1 MNTTI
6 KNNTLSAVIN
16 AKGAE
21 LFSLQDK
28 NSKEFMWEG
37 NPEFWGKHSP
47 VLFPIVGT
55 LKNNTYVYDDVT
67 YHLPRHG
74 FARDM
79 VFEMIE
85 HSDNKTVFAL
95 YSSVETKKVYPFDFE
110 LKISYTLL
118 DNKLVICYQINNK
131 NNFEM
136 PFAIGAHPAFA
147 LPNDFE
153 DYSLEFEHPENLTS
167 FELENDLLSNK
178 TNSIILEKNQ
188 LPLTYSLF
196 EKDAM
201 IFKDLK
207 SRTITILDKNNPFLR
222 VDFNGFENLGL
233 WTKPN
238 APFICIE
245 PWLGYSDTI
254 KSTGKLIDKEAIHFI
269 APKKEFECCFSIEIL

>member
-6 KNNTLSAVIN
+6 INNTLSAVIN

-21 LFSLQDK
+21 LFSLKNK

-55 LKNNTYVYDDVT
+55 LKNNTYLYNDVS
-67 YHLPRHG
+67 YNLPRHG

-79 VFEMIE
+79 VFEVIE
-85 HSDNKTVFAL
+85 HAENKAVFAL
-95 YSSVETKKVYPFDFE
+95 CSSVETKKVYPFDFE

-118 DNKLVICYQINNK
+118 DNKLEIGYQISNK
-131 NNFEM
+131 NNFEL
-136 PFAIGAHPAFA
+136 PFSIGAHPAFA
-147 LPNDFE
+147 LPNNFE
-153 DYSLEFEHPENLTS
+153 DYSLAFECQENLTS
-167 FELENDLLSNK
+167 YELQDDLLSNK

-188 LPLTYSLF
+188 LPLNYSLF

-201 IFKDLK
+201 IFKKLK
-207 SRTITILDKNNPFLR
+207 SRTITILDNNNPFLR

-233 WTKPN
+233 WTKTN

-254 KSTGKLIDKEAIHFI
+254 ETSGKLIEKEAIHFI
-269 APKKEFECCFSIEIL
+269 RTKKEFECSFCIEIL

>member
-21 LFSLQDK
+21 LFSLKDK

-47 VLFPIVGT
+47 ILFPIVGT
-55 LKNNTYVYDDVT
+55 LKKNTYVYDDIT

-85 HSDNKTVFAL
+85 HSDNKVVFTL
-95 YSSVETKKVYPFDFE
+95 YSTVETKKVYPFDFE

-118 DNKLVICYQINNK
+118 DNKLEIGYQISNK

-136 PFAIGAHPAFA
+136 PFSIGAHPAFA
-147 LPNDFE
+147 LTNNFE
-153 DYSLEFEHPENLTS
+153 DYSLAFEYQENLTS
-167 FELENDLLSNK
+167 YELQDDLLSNK

-201 IFKDLK
+201 IFKKLK

-233 WTKPN
+233 WTKTK

-254 KSTGKLIDKEAIHFI
+254 ETSGKLIEKEAIHFI
-269 APKKEFECCFSIEIL
+269 APKKEFECSFSIEIL